1 MTESWQGARHRVFVP
16 QALGAD
22 EFLRVTWHERDR
34 IIVFSHWSGNSCV
47 AATPVRITDVPE
59 LAELLVAAVG
69 HAVTHQG
76 PVASTTR
83 PRRQTKV
90 ARIVGGGQP
99 ATQGRLS
106 PGVTPL
112 WRDAA
117 G

>member
-47 AATPVRITDVPE
+47 AATPVRITDTPE
-59 LAELLVAAVG
+59 LVELLVAAVG
-69 HAVTHQG
+69 HAVTHLP
-76 PVASTTR
+76 PVAAR

-90 ARIVGGGQP
+90 ARISRVQT
-99 ATQGRLS
+99 ASQGRLT
-106 PGVTPL
+106 PDVTPL